1 MFKNLCQIKPIHI
14 DTILGYEIYIPDA
27 YYNPLGYCK
36 KNCPL
41 WIKVDD
47 NGDCHVHIIS
57 NDSKWKED
65 VTRYIST
72 LPKKHGIAFY
82 PLTEDVVNQFGI
94 DTQDSFSLSSVARDE
109 NGEIKAIIVIDKDTE
124 EDNTMF
130 ISYVHY
136 ADILVLQQLRNHIL
150 SDYNTE
156 RFKMFFLKYYPSSE
170 DDLTS
175 TLGLLKDDER
185 NYSYYQFV

>member
-1 MFKNLCQIKPIHI
+1 M
-14 DTILGYEIYIPDA
+14 
-27 YYNPLGYCK
+27 
-36 KNCPL
+36 
-41 WIKVDD
+41 
-47 NGDCHVHIIS
+47 
-57 NDSKWKED
+57 
-65 VTRYIST
+65 
-72 LPKKHGIAFY
+72 
-82 PLTEDVVNQFGI
+82 TEDVVKQFGI
-94 DTQDSFSLSSVARDE
+94 DTHDTFSLSSVARDE

-156 RFKMFFLKYYPSSE
+156 RFKMFFLKYYPTSE

-175 TLGLLKDDER
+175 TLGFLKDDER
-185 NYSYYQFV
+185 NYSYYQFL